1 MHSRLYRNVLTQRPW
16 VTSCTGYSNIFEETG
31 LLGIMMSTSDP
42 SKASELVAIICT
54 CGFPPL
60 TLWLSILTEAVGLG
74 QEQQISSARLRA
86 AAVMVSSSHRIR
98 PAAYCNS
105 SGASSCWQPQRWTSP
120 STTRTTCAKLQPT
133 SLALVCREL
142 EQLAASV
149 TDEEV
154 NRAKN
159 MCEAAVH
166 AALEVP
172 SVVAEDIGRQM
183 ITYGRRVPVAEFQGK
198 VQVWSTPPL
207 DSPKRAA
214 RLRQGGVVSVSIISS
229 DECVGFV

>member
-1 MHSRLYRNVLTQRPW
+1 M
-16 VTSCTGYSNIFEETG
+16 
-31 LLGIMMSTSDP
+31 
-42 SKASELVAIICT
+42 
-54 CGFPPL
+54 
-60 TLWLSILTEAVGLG
+60 
-74 QEQQISSARLRA
+74 
-86 AAVMVSSSHRIR
+86 
-98 PAAYCNS
+98 
-105 SGASSCWQPQRWTSP
+105 
-120 STTRTTCAKLQPT
+120 
-133 SLALVCREL
+133 ALVCREL